1 MNLLPVSMPINHF
14 MFRTGKSMPQNED
27 AMFALETNMRDLGSL
42 KNSFFTMEKK
52 IIPASVMARRTLGI
66 NVSSD
71 TLKMF
76 DFPTNE
82 GAYSLPILSSHRKT
96 NLSTMLK
103 FEGIRIKN
111 SDKIN
116 NLLVFGQGYI
126 DRGQGALLHTAFHE
140 IGHAVSSESGVGRFP
155 ERNKFLNFNEQ
166 LEFDFRTK
174 KLSSFPQDAAN
185 EWKNKFINAVS
196 EMGVEEARADSFAGL
211 ISKTAIGKS
220 IMAQP
225 DETPMDIISPY
236 SFFDANNQSFDV
248 YSSDLLEMT
257 KKNSFYDTLAAQVD
271 FDEIQELANME
282 AHGKF
287 MGSVNYR

>member
-1 MNLLPVSMPINHF
+1 

-42 KNSFFTMEKK
+42 KNSFFTMDNK

-66 NVSSD
+66 NVSED

-76 DFPTNE
+76 DFSPTNS

-96 NLSTMLK
+96 DLSTMLK

-126 DRGQGALLHTAFHE
+126 DRGQGPLLHTAFHE
-140 IGHAVSSESGVGRFP
+140 IGHAVSSEVGNNRFP

-174 KLSSFPQDAAN
+174 KLFSFPQDVAN

-196 EMGVEEARADSFAGL
+196 EMGVEEARAESFSGL

-220 IMAQP
+220 IIAQP
-225 DETPMDIISPY
+225 DKTPTDIISPY
-236 SFFDANNQSFDV
+236 SFFDADNQSFDV